1 MSSPNNFSNTQN
13 KVVKVPHTYVIIF
26 FVVVFAW
33 LLTLILPV
41 GKFEKTEV
49 KYLVNGKEKTR
60 MVVKPGSFQYLKDEN
75 GNLVRKP
82 TRIWGTEDFGG
93 YGLLNYV
100 FEGMVRGDK
109 WGAAVGIIAFILVI
123 GGAFGIILRTG
134 AIDAGILRMINITKG
149 KEVLIIPVLF
159 VLFSLGG
166 AVFGMGEETIPFA
179 MIVVPLVVAMGY
191 DAIVGVLITY
201 VASQIGFATSWMNPF
216 SLAVAQG
223 VSGIPVFSGAP
234 FRIIMWFVFTLI
246 GTLYT
251 IFYARKVKKDLNS
264 SIDLEAT
271 MFFKNN
277 LHTDFKKTEFNIGH
291 KLVILTVFLG
301 VIWVIWGVIKKG
313 YYIPEIASQF
323 FVMGLVAGIISVIFK
338 LEGMKIDDIASSFQK
353 GASDLVGAA
362 LVVGMAQGILI
373 VLGGTDAATPTV
385 LNTILNSLA
394 NGIGKLGGAFS
405 AWFMYLFQSIFN
417 FFVVSG
423 SGQASITMPIMAPLS
438 DLVGV
443 TRQVAVLAFQLG
455 DGLTNI
461 IVPTSACLMGVLG
474 VARINWGKWAKWQI
488 KMQLF
493 LFLIGTIFVLVGHF
507 IGYK

>member
-1 MSSPNNFSNTQN
+1 MSSEN

-26 FVVVFAW
+26 LIILFAW
-33 LLTLILPV
+33 ILTLVIPV
-41 GKFEKTEV
+41 GNFEKTEV

-60 MVVKPGSFQYLKDEN
+60 MVVKSGSFQYLKDES
-75 GNLVRKP
+75 GKLVRKP

-93 YGLLNYV
+93 YGFLNYV

-134 AIDAGILRMINITKG
+134 AIDAGIMRMISITKG
-149 KEVLIIPVLF
+149 KEFLIIPVLF

-166 AVFGMGEETIPFA
+166 AIFGMGEETIPFA
-179 MIVVPLVVAMGY
+179 MIIVPLVVAMGY

-234 FRIIMWFVFTLI
+234 FRIVMWVIFTLA
-246 GTLYT
+246 GTIYT
-251 IFYARKVKKDLNS
+251 IIYARKVKRDINLS
-264 SIDLEAT
+264 VDIEAT
-271 MFFKNN
+271 EY
-277 LHTDFKKTEFNIGH
+277 FKKNLNPDIKETEFKLGH

-301 VIWVIWGVIKKG
+301 IVWVVWGVIKEG
-313 YYIPEIASQF
+313 FYIPEIASQF
-323 FVMGLVAGIISVIFK
+323 FVMGLVAGIIGVIFK
-338 LEGMKIDDIASSFQK
+338 LNDMKINDIAVSFQR
-353 GASDLVGAA
+353 GAADLVGAA

-373 VLGGTDAATPTV
+373 VLGGTDSATPTV

-405 AWFMYLFQSIFN
+405 AWIMYIFQSVFN

-443 TRQVAVLAFQLG
+443 SRQVAVLAFQLG

-474 VARINWGKWAKWQI
+474 VAKVSWGKWAKWQI

-493 LFLIGTIFVLVGHF
+493 LFILGSIFVFVAYF
-507 IGYK
+507 IGYN